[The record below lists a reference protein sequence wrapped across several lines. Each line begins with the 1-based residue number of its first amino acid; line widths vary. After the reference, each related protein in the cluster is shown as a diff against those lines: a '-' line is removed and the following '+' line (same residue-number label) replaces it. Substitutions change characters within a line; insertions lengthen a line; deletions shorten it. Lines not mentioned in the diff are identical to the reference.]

1 MYVNVYKGR
10 LWRRCKTIF
19 DNDFCFAL
27 HVPCKN
33 WLTAL
38 KNAAAIVPKMEEK
51 IYLTALQGLRR
62 QKDSYTFYCSGCTW
76 AAFLVQDKNKD
87 GYLLTIVKKEEEEN
101 DQHR

>member
-1 MYVNVYKGR
+1 MYVNVYRGR
-10 LWRRCKTIF
+10 IWKKCKTIF
-19 DNDFCFAL
+19 DSDFCFAL

-51 IYLTALQGLRR
+51 IYLTALQGLRQ
-62 QKDSYTFYCSGCTW
+62 QKDSYTFYCNGYAW
-76 AAFLVQDKNKD
+76 GAFLVQDRDEN

-101 DQHR
+101 D